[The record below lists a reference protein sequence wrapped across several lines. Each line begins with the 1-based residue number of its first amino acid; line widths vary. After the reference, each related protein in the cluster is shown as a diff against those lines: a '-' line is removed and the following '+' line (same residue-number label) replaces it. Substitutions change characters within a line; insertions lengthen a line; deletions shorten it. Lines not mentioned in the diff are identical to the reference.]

1 MATLKEKGRSVSV
14 TIAVRT
20 EGIGPSAVF
29 ALPWLV
35 GDELG
40 YFVKEG
46 VEVEFVSNRADQAL
60 TEPVTDHRLVDSIR
74 NHVPFEEGKVDLYR
88 ACEWGQIR
96 RAHDSQRGAKILGKR
111 SSIAVMALLSAPGSR
126 YTYPHTLANAPVAV
140 SFHNGN
146 HYAAIQ
152 MLEGFLE
159 PSEIMVVG
167 HHTIDGYRA
176 VLDGSA
182 AAVALSEPWVALAEK
197 QGFQKIIETHYAGL
211 ELAAPDFDQ
220 RVYLACNRAI
230 GRAVGV
236 INSDK
241 RRHLH
246 YLIDSLPAE
255 FEGILTADDFHLP
268 RLRYVQPEPYTAAE
282 FGKAYAWMR
291 RWNLIDPG
299 VRYEDVVLELPCGSP
314 APLT

>member
-1 MATLKEKGRSVSV
+1 MPGPGKEIVAV
-14 TIAVRT
+14 TVTVRT

-40 YFVKEG
+40 YFDAEDI
-46 VEVEFVSNRADQAL
+46 EVAFVDNRADQIL
-60 TEPVTDHRLVDSIR
+60 TEPVADHQLVDSIR

-126 YTYPHTLANAPVAV
+126 FTYPHTLANAPVAV

-152 MLEGFLE
+152 MLEGFLQ
-159 PSEIMVVG
+159 PSEIKVVG
-167 HHTIDGYRA
+167 YHTIDGYRT

-182 AAVALSEPWVALAEK
+182 AAVALSEPWIALAEK

-211 ELAAPDFDQ
+211 ELASPEFDQ
-220 RVYLACNRAI
+220 DVYLACNRVI
-230 GRAVGV
+230 GRAVDV

-241 RRHLH
+241 RRQLH
-246 YLIDSLPAE
+246 YLIDSLAAE
-255 FEGILTADDFHLP
+255 FDGLLTEDDFHLP

-282 FGKAYAWMR
+282 FYKAYAWMR
-291 RWNLIDPG
+291 RWNLIGPDAT
-299 VRYEDVVLELPCGSP
+299 YEDLVVDMPGASP
-314 APLT
+314 ASLT

>member
-1 MATLKEKGRSVSV
+1 VAIT
-14 TIAVRT
+14 VRT

-40 YFVKEG
+40 YFDAEG
-46 VEVEFVSNRADQAL
+46 VEITFVDNRADQIL
-60 TEPVTDHRLVDSIR
+60 TEPVADPQLVDSIR
-74 NHVPFEEGKVDLYR
+74 NHVPFEEGEVDLYR

-126 YTYPHTLANAPVAV
+126 FTYPHTLANAPVAV

-152 MLEGFLE
+152 MLEGFLQ
-159 PSEIMVVG
+159 PSEINAVG
-167 HHTIDGYRA
+167 YHTIDGYRA

-182 AAVALSEPWVALAEK
+182 AAVALSEPWIALAEK

-211 ELAAPDFDQ
+211 ELASPEFSQDA
-220 RVYLACNRAI
+220 YLACNRAI
-230 GRAVGV
+230 GHAVDV
-236 INSDK
+236 INRDK

-246 YLIDSLPAE
+246 YLINSLPAE
-255 FEGILTADDFHLP
+255 FDGLLTEDDFHLP
-268 RLRYVQPEPYTAAE
+268 RLRYAHPEPYTAAE
-282 FGKAYAWMR
+282 FCKAYEWMQ
-291 RWNLIDPG
+291 RWNLIGPDA
-299 VRYEDVVLELPCGSP
+299 RYEDLVVDVPGVIP
-314 APLT
+314 APLA